1 MVISGLLVNTVPE
14 KMERIKKELSTIKGV
29 EVNSVIDDY
38 KIVVVVECGN
48 VSEEVEISKQIA
60 KMDGVL
66 GVNLAYHHFDED
78 ETVK

>member
-14 KMERIKKELSTIKGV
+14 KMERIKNELSSMKGV

-48 VSEEVEISKQIA
+48 VSEEVEISKQIS

-78 ETVK
+78 ETAK